1 MGMTVEHICALLPVS
16 LSTPILSLGR
26 QRLFGLREIRLRLG
40 CPPLLWGDGRP
51 GWFSPGKVI
60 CDAPM
65 LTRAVLAL
73 GGGSEE
79 AVRDELSSGFLPLA
93 GGHRVGVC
101 GRAVQANGSIRT
113 LRDITSLNIRIH
125 RFVPDA
131 ARPIEDQLFTA
142 TGAARSLLILSAPG
156 RGKTTML
163 CAAGAMLAKRCVVG
177 AADERGELRDD
188 LIASGGMVDVIS
200 LCSKAAAIE
209 MLVRSMGP
217 QVILCDELGEAAD
230 AAAVRQAALQ
240 GCAVVATAHGT
251 SLSRMPKAVVELIHN
266 NIFETVVLLAAD
278 GEVGRVAGIYAGEEL
293 K

>member
-1 MGMTVEHICALLPVS
+1 MTVEHICALFPDS
-16 LSTPILSLGR
+16 LSSPILSLGR
-26 QRLFGLREIRLRLG
+26 QRLLGLREIRLRLG
-40 CPPLLWGDGRP
+40 CPPLLWGDCRP
-51 GWFSPGKVI
+51 GWFSPGKAV
-60 CDAPM
+60 CDTQN
-65 LTRAVLAL
+65 LSRILIAL

-79 AVRDELSSGFLPLA
+79 AVREELTNGFISLA

-101 GRAVQANGSIRT
+101 GRAVQVGGSIRT

-131 ARPIEDQLFTA
+131 ARPIEDRFFTSA
-142 TGAARSLLILSAPG
+142 GAPRSLLILSAPG

-163 CAAGAMLAKRCVVG
+163 CAAGAMIAKRCVVG

-188 LIASGGMVDVIS
+188 LIACGGMVDIIS
-200 LCSKAAAIE
+200 LCNKAVAME

-217 QVILCDELGEAAD
+217 QVVLCDELGEASD

-240 GCAVVATAHGT
+240 GCAVVATAHG
-251 SLSRMPKAVVELIHN
+251 SDLGRMPKAVAELVHN

-278 GEVGRVAGIYAGEEL
+278 GEVGSVAAIYTGEEL